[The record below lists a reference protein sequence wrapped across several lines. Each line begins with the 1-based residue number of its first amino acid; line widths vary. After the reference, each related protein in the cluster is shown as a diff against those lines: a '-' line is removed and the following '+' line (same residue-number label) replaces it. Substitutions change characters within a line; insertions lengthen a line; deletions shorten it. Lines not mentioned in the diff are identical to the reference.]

1 MQSDKQHLD
10 VDLGFLDGTRPP
22 EAHAQATSRYR
33 VNWRNI
39 SIIGGVI
46 VTVVALI
53 GVNNNTS
60 SGVSPPASY
69 PSSSTTTSKGQF
81 SCSRYDSNQVDMMA
95 PRNGSELE
103 QEGDELK
110 RRSDTLDSLKMRIDM
125 SGVTQQS
132 PQSAIDRYN
141 AMISQYNAQLTS
153 FKTDHASYQAR
164 LDTFNQKVD
173 ARNNYLS
180 THCRSVR

>member
-10 VDLGFLDGTRPP
+10 VDLGFLG
-22 EAHAQATSRYR
+22 EAKPRDAQARATSRYR

-46 VTVVALI
+46 ITGLVLI
-53 GVNNNTS
+53 GLSNNTS
-60 SGVSPPASY
+60 SGVSPPASHA
-69 PSSSTTTSKGQF
+69 PSATTVSNGQF
-81 SCSRYDSNQVDMMA
+81 SCSRYDSNQVDMME

-103 QEGDELK
+103 QEGEELK
-110 RRSDTLDSLKMRIDM
+110 RRRDTLDSLKMRIDM

-132 PQSAIDRYN
+132 PQPAIDRYN
-141 AMISQYNAQLTS
+141 AMISQYNVQLTS
-153 FKTDHASYQAR
+153 FKTDYASHQAR

-173 ARNNYLS
+173 ARNNYLT
-180 THCRSVR
+180 THCRRAR